1 MGKEFFWYGEVN
13 SPYQKYT
20 IFLRQWK
27 EYFVKKTDF
36 FRRNGLLPHHSA
48 LTFSPIRDTL

>member
-36 FRRNGLLPHHSA
+36 FRLDIFLHP
-48 LTFSPIRDTL
+48 